1 MQHSGEEKLGCCLLI
16 QFVSLIIP
24 HDELMCVIRCPKV
37 KVPVKNAQQPSA
49 APVDKGLLADAASS
63 KDVTISTTAET
74 AAVND
79 SGSKCVLQE
88 DKSNG
93 VDDENEV
100 RLMILWVL
108 VVVMTCVVQKTPL
121 HKKILYQINF
131 PVFVSFVPFY
141 FQPMQF

>member
-1 MQHSGEEKLGCCLLI
+1 
-16 QFVSLIIP
+16 
-24 HDELMCVIRCPKV
+24 MCVTRCPKV
-37 KVPVKNAQQPSA
+37 KVPVKIAQQPSA

-100 RLMILWVL
+100 RLMTLWVL
-108 VVVMTCVVQKTPL
+108 VVVMTCMIQKTPP
-121 HKKILYQINF
+121 HNDFILPNPF
-131 PVFVSFVPFY
+131 PCFCQFY
-141 FQPMQF
+141 AFFIFSQCNSDNPVYNSLSTTRF